1 MCIRDSIGSWDMSS
15 ATNISQMLRNT
26 PFDQDISGW
35 DITNVTN
42 MTNFLFQNTAF
53 STANYDALLV
63 GWEAQTPQ
71 SNINVHFGDAQYTSG
86 SAAETA
92 RTSLINTYNWTI
104 TDGGAV

>member
-1 MCIRDSIGSWDMSS
+1 MSS
-15 ATNISQMLRNT
+15 ATNISTMLRNT

-35 DITNVTN
+35 DITNVTD
-42 MTNFLFQNTAF
+42 MTNFMHANTAF

-63 GWEAQTPQ
+63 AWEAQTPQ
-71 SNINVHFGDAQYTSG
+71 SNISVSFGDAQYTSG
-86 SAAETA
+86 SSAETA